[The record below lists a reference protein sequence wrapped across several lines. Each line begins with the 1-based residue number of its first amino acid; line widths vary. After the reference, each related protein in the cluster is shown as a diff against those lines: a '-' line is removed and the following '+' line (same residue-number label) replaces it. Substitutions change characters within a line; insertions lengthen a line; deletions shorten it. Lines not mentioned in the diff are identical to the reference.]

1 MSKVKLGDVAEEV
14 KETYDGKGNPAIV
27 GLEHL
32 VPGDIR
38 LKSWSTDT
46 DNTIRTSS
54 SLLKKGCCGT
64 SRWYLLWRYYCDQR
78 QAG

>member
-38 LKSWSTDT
+38 LKSW
-46 DNTIRTSS
+46 RTHLRKPSIKDRCYS
-54 SLLKKGCCGT
+54 DVVEPT
-64 SRWYLLWRYYCDQR
+64 
-78 QAG
+78 